1 MEMSGRIKFVGLL
14 FVLGFVFIGIR
25 LFTIQQVTGEQ
36 YSEAA
41 ALQRFKNVEL
51 YSERGDIL
59 DRNGI
64 RLTNRENE
72 TSVLLQPVTLA
83 GQESLQRM
91 IASLLKIS
99 YEELNKKVQSNQL
112 PFTLPVGENQAEAI
126 RDSGIE
132 GISVVEFPKRNGST
146 TLAAHILG
154 YVGEKGKEGLA
165 GVEKAYQTSLSRGGG
180 LYAGVIAD
188 AGNTIMSQFGYRVY
202 DTTADTRLNVMLT
215 IDYHMQKIVEET
227 MDRMVTE
234 GAVVIVDI
242 LTGKV
247 LAMASRP
254 NFDPASVNDY
264 LSDPSQA
271 LFNRALGAYTP
282 GSIFKIITVA
292 AALESGIS
300 PETTFDCPGYVQLG
314 DKLMK
319 CTSYLTGGHGTVN
332 MAQGFAKSCNAYF
345 IQLGLKVG
353 RNNLVDM
360 ADKFGLGSKTG
371 IYLQGLDEALGRL
384 PNTMGPA
391 SDGETANL
399 SIGQGD
405 LLVSPLQAANMTAII
420 ANGGI
425 RNRLTLVEA
434 IVNDKGQRI
443 RNIGESSWER
453 VISKETAA
461 SLQGMMQMTV
471 QSGTGSLA
479 NIRGHGGSAGK
490 TGSAETGWLEDD
502 RAIIHA
508 WFSGYFPVN
517 SPRYAMCVFIEDGKS
532 GGSSAAPV
540 FAEISARIMD
550 EGF

>member
-1 MEMSGRIKFVGLL
+1 MSGRIKFVGLL
-14 FVLGFVFIGIR
+14 FVLGFLFIGIR

-72 TSVLLQPVTLA
+72 TKVLLQPVTLA
-83 GQESLQRM
+83 GQDSLQRM
-91 IASLLKIS
+91 IASLLNIS
-99 YEELNKKVQSNQL
+99 YEELNKKVNSSQL
-112 PFTLPVGENQAEAI
+112 PFTLSVGENQAEAI

-132 GISVVEFPKRNGST
+132 GISVVEFPLRNGSA
-146 TLAAHILG
+146 TLAAHLLG

-202 DTTADTRLNVMLT
+202 DTTAETRLNVMLT

-242 LTGKV
+242 LTGEV

-254 NFDPASVNDY
+254 NFDPAYVNDY

-314 DKLMK
+314 DKTMK
-319 CTSYLTGGHGTVN
+319 CSSYLTGGHGTVN

-353 RNNLVDM
+353 RNKLVDM

-425 RNRLTLVEA
+425 LNRLTLVEA